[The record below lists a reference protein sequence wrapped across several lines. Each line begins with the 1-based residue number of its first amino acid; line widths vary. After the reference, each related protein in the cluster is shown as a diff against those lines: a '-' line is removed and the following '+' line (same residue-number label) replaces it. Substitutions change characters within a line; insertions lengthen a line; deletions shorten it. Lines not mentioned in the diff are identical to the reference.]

1 LSSDKQLSLIESIE
15 TTMQEEERLT
25 APTIDFLLRHSWHR
39 ISRMYNQK
47 ASEYDVTMSLAFIL
61 LIIDKEGTPS
71 TQLGP
76 RMGMEPTSLSR
87 TLKTME
93 EKGFLYRKTDEV
105 DKRKVLIFLTE
116 HGLEQ
121 RKIARQVVLDFNEKL
136 LAKIPKGKL
145 EVFFDVMARIDQVV
159 QEELES

>member
-1 LSSDKQLSLIESIE
+1 MAQREKQ
-15 TTMQEEERLT
+15 
-25 APTIDFLLRHSWHR
+25 TIDFFIRQTWHK
-39 ISRMYNQK
+39 ISRMYNQQ
-47 ASEYDVTMSLAFIL
+47 AAEHDMTISIGYIL

-93 EKGFLYRKTDEV
+93 DDGLIRREMDAV

-116 HGLEQ
+116 KGLEK
-121 RKIARQVVLDFNEKL
+121 RRLSKQVVLEFNEKL
-136 LAKIPKGKL
+136 LAKIPKTKVKAYF
-145 EVFFDVMARIDQVV
+145 EVMEKIDQIAE
-159 QEELES
+159 EELKKLIK